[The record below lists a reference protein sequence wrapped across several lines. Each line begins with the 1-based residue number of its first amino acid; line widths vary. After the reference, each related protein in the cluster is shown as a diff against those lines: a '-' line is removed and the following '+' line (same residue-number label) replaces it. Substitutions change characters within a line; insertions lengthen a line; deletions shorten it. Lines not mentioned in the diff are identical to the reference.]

1 MGLFKTR
8 EPRKFRKVSIYTD
21 ARKDKLKK
29 LVEDVRREQG
39 EAAERETDYT
49 QDRFKGKFSEFTP
62 RAKKY
67 ADSSRSHLT
76 WPVALIAIII
86 LIMIWHFLQTGN
98 VHL

>member
-21 ARKDKLKK
+21 PLKEKLRK

-39 EAAERETDYT
+39 EVTEKETDYT
-49 QDRFKGKFSEFTP
+49 QDRFRGKFSEFTP

-67 ADSSRSHLT
+67 ADMKKNHLT
-76 WPVALIAIII
+76 WPIALIAIII